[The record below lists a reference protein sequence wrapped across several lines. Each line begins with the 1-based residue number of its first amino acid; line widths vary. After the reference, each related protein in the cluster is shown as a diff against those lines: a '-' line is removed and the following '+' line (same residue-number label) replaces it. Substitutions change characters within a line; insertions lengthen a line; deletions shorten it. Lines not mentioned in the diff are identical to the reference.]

1 MFVIGYLYY
10 LEVTSYWMF
19 VLLEVTSYWMFVIGC
34 LYIESYPGRDALLD
48 MINGSNMKTAAVG
61 SGKGVGCCR
70 SSDAKPSPSK
80 SSPPPATEEEEDVLE
95 ELLSSPPCP
104 PVPQITCWQ
113 SLHKSNLRSI
123 LPPINAINIQF
134 AVLIIVYY

>member
-1 MFVIGYLYY
+1 MDICIII
-10 LEVTSYWMF
+10 SYELLDVYDWMF

-104 PVPQITCWQ
+104 PVPQVFGLGTVPAVTARNRRGSELPRAWQ
-113 SLHKSNLRSI
+113 AGGLSLE
-123 LPPINAINIQF
+123 
-134 AVLIIVYY
+134 